1 MDKRNSR
8 LGFKDED
15 YTKDATKTLYQTE
28 EITKG

>member
-15 YTKDATKTLYQTE
+15 YTKDATKTLYQTG
-28 EITKG
+28 KK

>member
-15 YTKDATKTLYQTE
+15 YTKDATKNTSDRR
-28 EITKG
+28 ITKG